1 MNDHHKTALANPC
14 RFGFETAHPQ
24 FSFYVEHGKASVVLS
39 VNSGY
44 E

>member
-1 MNDHHKTALANPC
+1 MKHPQLTALEYPC
-14 RFGFETAHPQ
+14 RFGFETAHPR
-24 FSFYVEHGKASVVLS
+24 FCTVALDGRTSLVLS